1 MFRRSNKVTET
12 NIATATSNNCSNNNN
27 NNINNNSQHNR
38 TISTS
43 TSTSSNS
50 HVLNTTSNLY
60 HRCWNLILSYSSSSI
75 IIVGL
80 LVYGVLFQLLIIRSK
95 DETIATLTQQYTKM
109 NNLQHRF
116 ASFRN
121 DCSQAN
127 TSGATTNNATRSTS
141 TNNTGNIISHGVG
154 VFPIRKPIID
164 NSTIPKTIPIWKP
177 FSTTVLSKVS
187 YPIFV
192 TSLPKSGT
200 TSIWKYFKCGH
211 QLSCH
216 NWIQKIDDTKSS
228 IAGIC
233 IEDNILHHRPPFEN
247 CGRYDVYTDTGVRL
261 FVVCFRFWV
270 GIYKILP
277 TNCVLSVCRNSLSL
291 ISRVVPSRCL
301 YFVSV
306 VSST

>member
-12 NIATATSNNCSNNNN
+12 NIATATSNNSNN
-27 NNINNNSQHNR
+27 NNNSQHNR
-38 TISTS
+38 TIS

-60 HRCWNLILSYSSSSI
+60 HRCWNLILSYNSSSI

-80 LVYGVLFQLLIIRSK
+80 LVYGVLFQLLILRSK
-95 DETIATLTQQYTKM
+95 DETIATLTQQYTKI

-116 ASFRN
+116 ATFRN
-121 DCSQAN
+121 DCSQVN
-127 TSGATTNNATRSTS
+127 TSGATTTTTNNATSSTS
-141 TNNTGNIISHGVG
+141 TNNTGNIIHLPNHHGVG

-216 NWIQKIDDTKSS
+216 NWIQKIDDNKSS

-233 IEDNILHHRPPFEN
+233 IEDNIVHQRPPFEN
-247 CGRYDVYTDTGVRL
+247 CGRYDVYTDTGVRSCLL
-261 FVVCFRFWV
+261 FS
-270 GIYKILP
+270 ILGW
-277 TNCVLSVCRNSLSL
+277 N
-291 ISRVVPSRCL
+291 I
-301 YFVSV
+301 
-306 VSST
+306 

>member
-12 NIATATSNNCSNNNN
+12 NIVTATFNNSNNN
-27 NNINNNSQHNR
+27 NNNSQHNR
-38 TISTS
+38 TTSS

-60 HRCWNLILSYSSSSI
+60 HRCWNLILSYNSSTI

-80 LVYGVLFQLLIIRSK
+80 LVYGVLFQLLILRSK
-95 DETIATLTQQYTKM
+95 DETIASLTQQYSTI

-121 DCSQAN
+121 DCSLWN
-127 TSGATTNNATRSTS
+127 TSGATTTTTSNATSSTS
-141 TNNTGNIISHGVG
+141 TNTGNVINHGVG

-164 NSTIPKTIPIWKP
+164 NSTIPKIIPIWKP

-261 FVVCFRFWV
+261 LFRFWV
-270 GIYKILP
+270 GTYKILP
-277 TNCVLSVCRNSLSL
+277 KC
-291 ISRVVPSRCL
+291 
-301 YFVSV
+301 
-306 VSST
+306 